1 VIRRLL
7 AALLFGASVTST
19 GCAVGRFIAGA
30 PAPGATASSPALV
43 VRRCSGCHEAPVPA
57 SMTADAWQAALVRMR
72 RRLQLPEADWDSL
85 AAMR

>member
-1 VIRRLL
+1 VVILL
-7 AALLFGASVTST
+7 GAVVPSA

-43 VRRCSGCHEAPVPA
+43 TMRCSGCHEAPAPA
-57 SMTADAWQAALVRMR
+57 SMTAEAWQAALTRMR
-72 RRLQLPEADWDSL
+72 RRIQLPEAEWDSL